1 MKNQI
6 LKLLRQRFAKQNKAI
21 PQGLDAVELEKR
33 AEKIEAALMKAQYD
47 GPIDANLINQI
58 EASRESIKNL
68 DMTELSEMAKKLG
81 LDDPNKNKFL
91 QPKADVYELTM
102 PPKKIPDDATIIGG
116 KADTVE
122 KASERGDPSGVF
134 NAMKN
139 DPEYSEIMREF
150 ALAKKFPFDR
160 FTNVK
165 SGEDAIP
172 LARKAMFDEETK
184 EMGLSLT
191 PLKDRENT
199 VGEFVR
205 EMKRFKIPDKDIQ
218 MMLSSGKSSQ
228 VPYVMEQ
235 YGMSA
240 SDVVDTLKKGDPL
253 IEGMMKGG
261 RVGLKDGPADPSKR
275 TFLKI
280 MGGLAT
286 IPIVGK
292 FFKIG
297 KVGKTVSK
305 VPVIKTA
312 DVAGK
317 PEWFDLLV
325 NKVITEGDDVT
336 KKFATKERQ
345 SIHQKT
351 LDDGSVVTV
360 TEDID
365 DGAIRVEYDSD
376 ANTFEDTVQLQYKKE
391 LPDEGNP
398 DPKAEFT
405 TAESGPVGRQT
416 GPEDYD
422 IDVDEVGGTSIKDLD
437 SDVSKLKEYA
447 TGQKLTMK
455 EIVDSIKRKEKA
467 NNITTDSE
475 AQMDSIIN
483 RQGEYVDNYADSA
496 DEMATGGRAGF
507 KIGSGKKII
516 QKITKPKKTL
526 KSLEETGTI
535 NISDEGIASEFE
547 RFMKQS
553 DPEGYA
559 KIQKIVDDIN
569 QKIELRN
576 AKKDKGRKE
585 NASGGVAYMLG
596 E

>member
-6 LKLLRQRFAKQNKAI
+6 LKLLRQRWAKQNKAI

-47 GPIDANLINQI
+47 GPINANLINQI
-58 EASRESIKNL
+58 EASREQIKNL
-68 DMTELSEMAKKLG
+68 DMNELSAMAEKLG
-81 LDDPNKNKFL
+81 LNDPNKNKFL

-102 PPKKIPDDATIIGG
+102 PPKKIPEGAKIMGG
-116 KADTVE
+116 KADTV
-122 KASERGDPSGVF
+122 KQASERGDPSGVF

-160 FTNVK
+160 FYNVR

-191 PLKDRENT
+191 PLKDREGT
-199 VGEFVR
+199 VGEFVQ

-240 SDVVDTLKKGDPL
+240 SDVVDTLKRGDPL

-261 RVGLKDGPADPSKR
+261 RVGLKDGPDMNR
-275 TFLKI
+275 RNFLKI
-280 MGGLAT
+280 MGGLAS

-317 PEWFDLLV
+317 PEWFDALV
-325 NKVITEGDDVT
+325 NKVILEGDDVT
-336 KKFATKERQ
+336 KKFATGERQ
-345 SIHQKT
+345 TVHSKT
-351 LDDGSVVTV
+351 LDDGSVVRV
-360 TEDID
+360 TQDTD
-365 DGAIRVEYDSD
+365 QGAVRVEYDSD
-376 ANTFEDTVQLQYKKE
+376 ANVFEDTVQMEYKKP
-391 LPDEGNP
+391 LPDEGDPNP
-398 DPKAEFT
+398 APEFT

-416 GPEDYD
+416 GPDDYD

-437 SDVSKLKEYA
+437 SDVSALKKYA
-447 TGQKLTMK
+447 TGKLNMK
-455 EIVDSIKRKEKA
+455 EIVDSINRKKKA
-467 NNITTDSE
+467 QKITEGGDEMIDAVTK
-475 AQMDSIIN
+475 
-483 RQGEYVDNYADSA
+483 RQGDYDPY
-496 DEMATGGRAGF
+496 ATGGRAGF

-526 KSLEETGTI
+526 KSIEETGTI

-547 RFMKQS
+547 RFMKQT
-553 DPEGYA
+553 DPDGYA
-559 KIQKIVDDIN
+559 KIQKIVDDLN
-569 QKIELRN
+569 QKIELKK
-576 AKKDKGRKE
+576 AKKEKGRKE

>member
-6 LKLLRQRFAKQNKAI
+6 LKLLRQRWAKQNKSI

-47 GPIDANLINQI
+47 GPINANLINQI
-58 EASRESIKNL
+58 EASREQIKNL
-68 DMTELSEMAKKLG
+68 DMSELSAMAEKLG
-81 LDDPNKNKFL
+81 LNDPNKNKFL
-91 QPKADVYELTM
+91 QKDNVFDMEGN
-102 PPKKIPDDATIIGG
+102 KIPPGSKIIGG

-122 KASERGDPSGVF
+122 KASKRGDPQGVF

-139 DPEYSEIMREF
+139 NPEYSEIMKEF
-150 ALAKKFPFDR
+150 ELSKKFPFDR
-160 FTNVK
+160 FYNVR

-184 EMGLSLT
+184 DMGLSLT
-191 PLKDRENT
+191 PLKDREGT
-199 VGEFVR
+199 VGEFVQ

-218 MMLSSGKSSQ
+218 MMLSSGKSGQ

-240 SDVVDTLKKGDPL
+240 SDVVDTLKRGDPL

-261 RVGLKDGPADPSKR
+261 RVGLKDGPDMNR
-275 TFLKI
+275 RNFLKI
-280 MGGLAT
+280 MGGLAS

-317 PEWFDLLV
+317 PEWFDALV
-325 NKVITEGDDVT
+325 NKVILEGDDVT
-336 KKFATKERQ
+336 KRFATGERQ
-345 SIHQKT
+345 TVHSKT
-351 LDDGSVVTV
+351 LDDGSVVRV
-360 TEDID
+360 TQDTD
-365 DGAIRVEYDSD
+365 QGAVRVEYDSD
-376 ANTFEDTVQLQYKKE
+376 ANVFEDTVQMEYKKP
-391 LPDEGNP
+391 LPDEGDPNP
-398 DPKAEFT
+398 APEFT

-416 GPEDYD
+416 GPDDYD
-422 IDVDEVGGTSIKDLD
+422 IDVDEVGGTSISDLD
-437 SDVSKLKEYA
+437 SDVSALKKYA
-447 TGQKLTMK
+447 TGKLNMK
-455 EIVDSIKRKEKA
+455 EIVNSINRKKRA
-467 NNITTDSE
+467 QNITTDTE
-475 AQMDSIIN
+475 AQSDAIIR
-483 RQGEYVDNYADSA
+483 RQGDYDASDYD
-496 DEMATGGRAGF
+496 DYATGGRAGF

-526 KSLEETGTI
+526 KSIEETGTI
-535 NISDEGIASEFE
+535 NMSDEGIASEFE
-547 RFMKQS
+547 RFMKET
-553 DPEGYA
+553 DPDGYA
-559 KIQKIVDDIN
+559 KIQKIVDDLN